1 MGNILKTTL
10 IGLFFGTFG
19 TTIGGIIGVKFKN
32 PSKKFLSFILSFAS
46 GLMLAIV
53 CFDLLPEAFNLT
65 NLPTV
70 FLGILLGIIMMIICD
85 LLVDKKFNN
94 SNKFKQNKNDLLKT
108 GIIVSI
114 GLALHNFPEGLAI
127 GSGFGASIKL
137 GLSLAIA
144 ICLHDIPEGISM
156 AVPMKNGGIKKG
168 KVIFYVVLSGITT
181 GIGAFFGAIIG
192 EISQSVIA
200 MCLTFAAGA
209 MIYIVSGELTPEA
222 NSLYK
227 GRMSA
232 IGSILGLLIGI
243 FAMSI

>member
-32 PSKKFLSFILSFAS
+32 SSKKFLSFILSFAS

-156 AVPMKNGGIKKG
+156 AVPMKNGGIKKS

-181 GIGAFFGAIIG
+181 GIGAFFGSIIG

-200 MCLTFAAGA
+200 MCLAFAAGA

-243 FAMSI
+243 LAMSI